1 MVNETS
7 MLHVAIQN
15 LVVEVRNTNDK
26 VDGLTKEMSI
36 LISNQKEI
44 KELRDSLGRVFKRVE
59 SIEHHQSNDGCPAHK
74 ADMKLSDEKRKGY
87 EKIVKDNE
95 EEHKDFDT
103 RITLLEQKP
112 MKAMDKFTMALIG
125 ALGVGFGG
133 WILLKFGVQTK

>member
-1 MVNETS
+1 MIDETS

-59 SIEHHQSNDGCPAHK
+59 SIEHHQSNDGCAAHK

-87 EKIVKDNE
+87 DKIVKDNE
-95 EEHKDFDT
+95 EEHEDFDI
-103 RITLLEQKP
+103 RI
-112 MKAMDKFTMALIG
+112 KAIEDLSKKRTEAVIIEVIKWVTVFVMG
-125 ALGVGFGG
+125 A
-133 WILLKFGVQTK
+133 IALKFGVTK

>member
-1 MVNETS
+1 MVDETS

-59 SIEHHQSNDGCPAHK
+59 NIEHHQSNDGCPAHK

-87 EKIVKDNE
+87 EKIDKDNE
-95 EEHKDFDT
+95 EEHEEFNM
-103 RITLLEQKP
+103 RI
-112 MKAMDKFTMALIG
+112 KAIEDLPKKRTEAVIIEVIKWVTVFVMG
-125 ALGVGFGG
+125 A
-133 WILLKFGVQTK
+133 IALKFGVTK

>member
-1 MVNETS
+1 MGDETS

-44 KELRDSLGRVFKRVE
+44 KDLRDNLGRVFKRVE
-59 SIEHHQSNDGCPAHK
+59 SIEHHQTTDGCPAHK

-95 EEHKDFDT
+95 KEHEKFEE
-103 RITLLEQKP
+103 RIILLEQKP
-112 MKAMDKFTMALIG
+112 IMAMNKFYMALVG

-133 WILLKFGVQTK
+133 WILLKFGVTK

>member
-1 MVNETS
+1 MVDETS

-59 SIEHHQSNDGCPAHK
+59 NIEHHQSNDGCPAHK
-74 ADMKLSDEKRKGY
+74 ADMKLIDEKRKGY

-95 EEHKDFDT
+95 EEHKEFNM
-103 RITLLEQKP
+103 RI
-112 MKAMDKFTMALIG
+112 KAIEDLPKKRTEAVIIEVIKWVTVFVMG
-125 ALGVGFGG
+125 A
-133 WILLKFGVQTK
+133 IALKFGVTK